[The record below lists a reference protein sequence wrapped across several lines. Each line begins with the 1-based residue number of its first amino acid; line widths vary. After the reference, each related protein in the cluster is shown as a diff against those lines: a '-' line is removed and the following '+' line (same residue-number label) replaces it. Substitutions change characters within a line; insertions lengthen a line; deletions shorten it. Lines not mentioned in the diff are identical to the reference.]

1 MKRERLPTTMVVPYT
16 SSVRMT
22 GRNIATT
29 TALMALLW
37 GALTL
42 STTAAFSTQR
52 HGIQQPFQSTRLL
65 LRTTTPPSQHH
76 HHHHH
81 PNRWTTNRPRGIS
94 AGHARR
100 EATAATTTVIPTTT
114 RRKMILSTL
123 ATDSSTDSSSL
134 AADNYYDPFAIANGI
149 EPETQRI
156 PESFRFYVQ
165 FVVQRWHKIR
175 HDNKLQRLQGTIR
188 SIRLEQQ
195 KRRKAMWSK
204 LNEQRK
210 NIVTLAGYNSNI
222 VLPSFTFAF
231 LGALMASIT
240 PLWYSKCVH
249 CVSTLTVDGSPS
261 GIWMAVL
268 GLGITST
275 LEALFTGL
283 RGSLFWIGGTSL
295 LVCVWYLLRLCCWSC
310 EIGSWQRQ
318 VFGTEF

>member
-1 MKRERLPTTMVVPYT
+1 MKRERSSATTSMVAVPCT
-16 SSVRMT
+16 SSSHRVT
-22 GRNIATT
+22 GRHIATT

-52 HGIQQPFQSTRLL
+52 YGIQQKPFHLTRLL
-65 LRTTTPPSQHH
+65 LRPTTSPSLSQHH
-76 HHHHH
+76 RH

-94 AGHARR
+94 VGHARWA
-100 EATAATTTVIPTTT
+100 ATTATTTVVPTTSTT
-114 RRKMILSTL
+114 RRQMILSTW
-123 ATDSSTDSSSL
+123 ATDSADSSVSL
-134 AADNYYDPFAIANGI
+134 DPADQNYDPFAIANGI

-165 FVVQRWHKIR
+165 FVLRRWHKIR
-175 HDNKLQRLQGTIR
+175 NETKLQRLQGTIR
-188 SIRLEQQ
+188 SMRLQQ
-195 KRRKAMWSK
+195 QQRRKAQWSK

-210 NIVTLAGYNSNI
+210 NIVTLAGYTSNI
-222 VLPSFTFAF
+222 VLPSFSFAF

-283 RGSLFWIGGTSL
+283 RGSLFWIGGTSFLVLVL
-295 LVCVWYLLRLCCWSC
+295 LL
-310 EIGSWQRQ
+310 
-318 VFGTEF
+318 F